1 MIRAYSQRLLPPYSG
16 QVQIAESDRARVVS
30 MDREIWEVHYR
41 RDATSFSR
49 ATWFKQA
56 NLAEIVATGTLEG
69 EALDDRIRELAV
81 FLSTATLP
89 FPAADGYEY
98 WLLDAADASP
108 LALIFSC
115 TEGEHMARFPTHTE
129 WTALPSAAMK
139 IELSAE
145 EQARGETPVNH
156 RLERLVAERAGRKPQ
171 ARWFHRR
178 AGEPDRFPPFM
189 VREDWQDARD
199 SDICRRYIHRQA
211 SRLLMLHS
219 LAQPDRLRL
228 EQSARDQALEVL
240 RFHSL
245 YPEVADEAL
254 MRSILVEARM
264 RVAGGELDG
273 RVNRREG
280 VLYL

>member
-16 QVQIAESDRARVVS
+16 QVQIAESARARVVS

-41 RDATSFSR
+41 RDETSFSR

-69 EALDDRIRELAV
+69 EVLDDRIHELAV

-89 FPAADGYEY
+89 FPAADGFEY
-98 WLLDAADASP
+98 WLLDAADESP

-115 TEGEHMARFPTHTE
+115 IEGEHMARFPAHTE
-129 WTALPSAAMK
+129 WTALPSAAMR
-139 IELSAE
+139 IELSPE
-145 EQARGETPVNH
+145 EKGRGETPVNH
-156 RLERLVAERAGRKPQ
+156 RLERLVAERAGRKPR

-178 AGEPDRFPPFM
+178 PSEPDSFPPFM
-189 VREDWQDARD
+189 VREDWPDARQNEL
-199 SDICRRYIHRQA
+199 CQRYIHRQA
-211 SRLLMLHS
+211 SRLLMLHG
-219 LAQPDRLRL
+219 LERADRLRL
-228 EQSARDQALEVL
+228 EQAAQAQALEVL
-240 RFHSL
+240 RFHAL

-254 MRSILVEARM
+254 MRAILVEARM
-264 RVAGGELDG
+264 RVAAGELDG

>member
-41 RDATSFSR
+41 RDETSFSR
-49 ATWFKQA
+49 ATWFRQA

-69 EALDDRIRELAV
+69 E
-81 FLSTATLP
+81 
-89 FPAADGYEY
+89 
-98 WLLDAADASP
+98 
-108 LALIFSC
+108 
-115 TEGEHMARFPTHTE
+115 HMARFPAHTE

-156 RLERLVAERAGRKPQ
+156 RLERLVAERAGRKPR

-189 VREDWQDARD
+189 VREDWQDARE
-199 SDICRRYIHRQA
+199 SDLCQRYIHRQA
-211 SRLLMLHS
+211 SRLLMLHG

-254 MRSILVEARM
+254 MRSILVEARI
-264 RVAGGELDG
+264 RVAAGELDG